1 MKSMTGYGRG
11 EASRNGAKLTVEIS
25 TVNRKQAELSLY
37 LPRELDALESRARD
51 EINSRISRGR
61 IVARVGLSAA
71 QGNGSR
77 VKLDADLA
85 KQYAREY
92 RKLAKGLKLRDDLGI
107 DTILRAP
114 GVLQQSD
121 EALDADALW
130 PALRKAVRDA
140 LGDLLEMRT
149 REGAHLKKDL
159 QQRIGTMQKAV
170 KKISKQ
176 APSTVKR
183 HRELLNER
191 LAAAG
196 LELGNGDDERLLKEV
211 AMFAD
216 RIDITE
222 ELTRLESHFGQFTDC
237 AKAKGPVGRT
247 LDFLSQEMNR
257 EINTIGSKANDAAIS
272 RLVVTL
278 KSELEKFREQVQN
291 VE

>member
-1 MKSMTGYGRG
+1 
-11 EASRNGAKLTVEIS
+11 
-25 TVNRKQAELSLY
+25 
-37 LPRELDALESRARD
+37 
-51 EINSRISRGR
+51 
-61 IVARVGLSAA
+61 
-71 QGNGSR
+71 
-77 VKLDADLA
+77 
-85 KQYAREY
+85 
-92 RKLAKGLKLRDDLGI
+92 LGI

-114 GVLQQSD
+114 GVLKQAD
-121 EALDADALW
+121 EGLDVEGLW
-130 PALRKAVRDA
+130 SALRKAVRDA
-140 LGDLLEMRT
+140 LGDLLAMRT

-170 KKISKQ
+170 KKIAKQ

-183 HRELLNER
+183 HRELLHER

-196 LELGNGDDERLLKEV
+196 LELGAGDDERLLKEV

>member
-1 MKSMTGYGRG
+1 MTGYGRG

-51 EINSRISRGR
+51 EINARISRGR
-61 IVARVGLSAA
+61 IVARVGLSAT
-71 QGNGSR
+71 NGDGAD
-77 VKLDADLA
+77 VKLDAALA
-85 KQYAREY
+85 KRYAREY
-92 RKLAKGLKLRDDLGI
+92 RKLAKELKLKDDLGI

-114 GVLQQSD
+114 GVLKQTD
-121 EALDADALW
+121 EGLDVESLW
-130 PALRKAVRDA
+130 STLRKAVRDA
-140 LGDLLEMRT
+140 LGELLTMRT
-149 REGAHLKKDL
+149 CEGGNLKKDL

-170 KKISKQ
+170 KKISKL

-183 HRELLNER
+183 HRDQLHER
-191 LAAAG
+191 LSAAG
-196 LELGNGDDERLLKEV
+196 LELGKGDDERLMKEV

-222 ELTRLESHFGQFTDC
+222 ELTRLESHFGQFADS

-257 EINTIGSKANDAAIS
+257 EINTIGSKANDASVS

>member
-61 IVARVGLSAA
+61 IVARVGLSATD
-71 QGNGSR
+71 GDSSK
-77 VKLDADLA
+77 VKLDAALA
-85 KQYAREY
+85 KRYAREY
-92 RKLAKGLKLRDDLGI
+92 RKLAKELKLRDDLGI

-114 GVLQQSD
+114 GVLKQAD
-121 EALDADALW
+121 EGLDVEGLW
-130 PALRKAVRDA
+130 SALRKAVRDA
-140 LGDLLEMRT
+140 LGDLLAMRA

-159 QQRIGTMQKAV
+159 QQRIRTMQKAV

-183 HRELLNER
+183 HRELLHER

-196 LELGNGDDERLLKEV
+196 LELGKGDDERLLKEV

>member
-11 EASRNGAKLTVEIS
+11 EASRNGIKLTVEIS
-25 TVNRKQAELSLY
+25 TVNRKQAELSLH

-51 EINSRISRGR
+51 EINTRISRGR
-61 IVARVGLSAA
+61 IVARVGLSATD
-71 QGNGSR
+71 GNGSK

-85 KQYAREY
+85 KRYAREY
-92 RKLAKGLKLRDDLGI
+92 RKLAKELKLRDDLGI

-114 GVLQQSD
+114 GVLKQAD
-121 EALDADALW
+121 EALDAEGSWL
-130 PALRKAVRDA
+130 PLRKALRGA
-140 LGDLLEMRT
+140 LSDLLAMRT
-149 REGAHLKKDL
+149 REGGHLKKDL
-159 QQRIGTMQKAV
+159 QQRIVIMQKAV
-170 KKISKQ
+170 RKIAKH

-183 HRELLNER
+183 HREQLHER

-196 LELGNGDDERLLKEV
+196 LELGAGDDDRLLKEV
-211 AMFAD
+211 AVFAD

-222 ELTRLESHFGQFTDC
+222 ELTRLESHFKQFAEC
-237 AKAKGPVGRT
+237 ARGKGPVGRT

-272 RLVVTL
+272 KWVVTL
-278 KSELEKFREQVQN
+278 KGELEKFREQVQN

>member
-51 EINSRISRGR
+51 EINTRISRGR
-61 IVARVGLSAA
+61 IVARVGLSATD
-71 QGNGSR
+71 GDSSK
-77 VKLDADLA
+77 VKLDAGLA
-85 KQYAREY
+85 KRYAREY
-92 RKLAKGLKLRDDLGI
+92 RKLAKELKLRDDLGI

-114 GVLQQSD
+114 GVLKQAD
-121 EALDADALW
+121 EGLDVEGLW
-130 PALRKAVRDA
+130 SALRKAVRDA
-140 LGDLLEMRT
+140 LGDLLAMRT

>member
-1 MKSMTGYGRG
+1 MTGYGRG
-11 EASRNGAKLTVEIS
+11 EAARNGVKLTVEIS

-51 EINSRISRGR
+51 EINARISRGR
-61 IVARVGLSAA
+61 IVARVGLSAT
-71 QGNGSR
+71 NGDGSG
-77 VKLDADLA
+77 VNLDADLA
-85 KQYAREY
+85 KRYAREY
-92 RKLAKGLKLRDDLGI
+92 RKLAKELKLKDDLGI

-114 GVLQQSD
+114 GVLKQTD
-121 EALDADALW
+121 EGLDVESLW
-130 PALRKAVRDA
+130 STLRKAVRDA
-140 LGDLLEMRT
+140 LGELLTMRNC
-149 REGAHLKKDL
+149 EGANLKKDL

-170 KKISKQ
+170 KKISKL

-183 HRELLNER
+183 HRDHLHER
-191 LAAAG
+191 LSSAG
-196 LELGNGDDERLLKEV
+196 LELGKGDDERLLKEV

-222 ELTRLESHFGQFTDC
+222 ELTRLESHFGQFADS

-257 EINTIGSKANDAAIS
+257 EINTIGSKANDASVS